1 MAQLPRDFIQR
12 VLDSTDIVSL
22 IDSHVSLQ
30 KRGKDHWALCPFCD
44 DGSKPSFSVSQ
55 HKQFYY
61 CFKCRA
67 SGNAISFLTDYQGQT
82 FMDALEFLATNA
94 GIEIPK
100 NSNSI
105 NNEDFKIFDKIN
117 DLTVKFFQKNLSEQ
131 SESSSVYKYLKS
143 RNIEG
148 ESSQNFSLG
157 YATKSWDDL
166 CKYLLKEG
174 ISREDILKTG
184 LIKTSDKGKDYD
196 FFRNRLMFPI
206 RNRRGQVIGFGGRV
220 IENEEPK
227 YLNSAES
234 LVFKKNRELYG
245 LYESIEQNRNIN
257 KILVVEGY
265 TDVIALFAGGFPYA
279 MATLGIAT
287 SKYHLENILK
297 ITNEVVFC
305 FDGDQAGSDAAR
317 RAVEVTLPFIND
329 NRKFNILFLP
339 EGQDPA
345 SIMEEH
351 GTNKFEE
358 YLSKSVVLSK
368 YIQDS
373 FLAGTDDSIETK
385 ANAMRGFQ
393 NFIKSIPPSNF
404 KTLLVE
410 DFSSKLGFKVDEEIQ
425 PAIKKKSFTMK
436 ENETIIESR
445 ILKKILAVVLDFPG
459 RINLDL
465 FSHFDVKS
473 QIKEEETIAKII
485 EFCKSA
491 PKYNAGQL
499 IEEYPELKG
508 DITSIAAGENIVSEA
523 KANEYIEESINFYLK
538 KENISNHVYLQK
550 KHMDGDIT
558 EKEKIELK
566 KSLLEKFEALDDQE
580 KELLKSL

>member
-1 MAQLPRDFIQR
+1 MAQFPRDFIQR

-67 SGNAISFLTDYQGQT
+67 SGNAISFLIDHQGQT

-94 GIEIPK
+94 GIEIPR

-148 ESSQNFSLG
+148 KSSQNFSLG

-245 LYESIEQNRNIN
+245 LYESIVQNRNIN

-385 ANAMRGFQ
+385 ANAMRSFQ

-404 KTLLVE
+404 KTLLVK

-436 ENETIIESR
+436 ENETIIEST

-465 FSHFDVKS
+465 FSYFDVKS
-473 QIKEEETIAKII
+473 QTKEEETIAKII

-491 PKYNAGQL
+491 PNYNAGQL

-538 KENISNHVYLQK
+538 KENISNHLYLQEK
-550 KHMDGDIT
+550 YIDGDIT

-566 KSLLEKFEALDDQE
+566 KSLLEKFEVLDDQE

>member
-1 MAQLPRDFIQR
+1 
-12 VLDSTDIVSL
+12 
-22 IDSHVSLQ
+22 
-30 KRGKDHWALCPFCD
+30 
-44 DGSKPSFSVSQ
+44 
-55 HKQFYY
+55 
-61 CFKCRA
+61 
-67 SGNAISFLTDYQGQT
+67 
-82 FMDALEFLATNA
+82 MDALEFLATNA
-94 GIEIPK
+94 GIEIPR

-157 YATKSWDDL
+157 FATKSWDDL

-265 TDVIALFAGGFPYA
+265 TDVIALFSGGFPYA

-385 ANAMRGFQ
+385 ANAMRSFQ

-404 KTLLVE
+404 KTLLVK

-436 ENETIIESR
+436 ENETIIEST

-465 FSHFDVKS
+465 FSYFDVKS
-473 QIKEEETIAKII
+473 QTKEEETIAKII

-491 PKYNAGQL
+491 PNYNAGQL